1 VTKLKGRD
9 FISVED
15 QWMGDADLVA
25 LPITRRVNLDYD
37 MGAQPVDV
45 SEAHGV
51 LRFTTRPWANKLAY
65 EAARKAHADLR
76 ASGGHLKTMNDWRLI
91 ESRVGVASCMEIP
104 GELEAVLQWMR
115 AAAARDLCGKG
126 KAMSLAEG
134 AAAIT
139 ALGLPTTP
147 IQMLNAGKN
156 ARARGLPE
164 KPPGTVSRMRGFA
177 PSTVLKHS
185 VAVLEHAKSL
195 IYKAET
201 CPKFDGVKLYIG
213 GREPSP
219 P

>member
-1 VTKLKGRD
+1 
-9 FISVED
+9 
-15 QWMGDADLVA
+15 M
-25 LPITRRVNLDYD
+25 
-37 MGAQPVDV
+37 
-45 SEAHGV
+45 
-51 LRFTTRPWANKLAY
+51 LRFTTRPWVSRLAY

-76 ASGGHLKTMNDWRLI
+76 ASGGQLKTMNDWRLI
-91 ESRVGVASCMEIP
+91 ESRVGIASCMEIP

-139 ALGLPTTP
+139 ALGLTTTP

-185 VAVLEHAKSL
+185 VAVLEHVKSL

-213 GREPSP
+213 GREPSCP
-219 P
+219 